1 MKNRKIPAICLVL
14 VLAAVQSAVAMEI
27 TLLVQGPDSGPALAG
42 FPVRYVF
49 NPGTAAADTI
59 IGYTDNSGL
68 LQISHDLVSVVAE
81 IPPLVISR
89 PYPNPAGATVA
100 FGVTGGDK
108 ANHALLFSLYDLRGR
123 RVGYGNVGAGG
134 IELTRPLASGSY
146 LYRVTEGSVVKTVG
160 KLTVQG
166 RLERVA
172 FTIGSDPGHQ
182 EYAADPVEILIQSPG
197 WEEYTDFLV
206 LAEGQH
212 FLSVA
217 LNPNSACGNCE
228 LFLSF
233 IRDLIAAAGATT
245 YSAIRDVVSIG
256 CENLNYP
263 ELGDSCR
270 TTVYPRQLDITDM
283 FYEQT
288 RPRDICRAIGMC
300 SSFTAK
306 PVTFR

>member
-1 MKNRKIPAICLVL
+1 MKNRQIPAICLVL

-27 TLLVQGPDSGPALAG
+27 SLLVQGPDSGPALAG
-42 FPVRYVF
+42 CPVQLVF
-49 NPGTAAADTI
+49 NPGTAAAETI
-59 IGYTDNSGL
+59 IGYTDDSGI

-123 RVGYGNVGAGG
+123 RVGYGNVEAGG
-134 IELTRPLASGSY
+134 VELTRPLGSGSY
-146 LYRVTEGSVVKTVG
+146 LYRVTEGPEVKTVG

-172 FTIGSDPGHQ
+172 FTIGSEPRHQ
-182 EYAADPVEILIQSPG
+182 KYAADPVEILIQLSG
-197 WEEYTDFLV
+197 WEEYSDFMV
-206 LAEGQH
+206 LTEGQH
-212 FLSVA
+212 FLSVS

-228 LFLSF
+228 LFLSI

-245 YSAIRDVVSIG
+245 YSTIRDVVSIG
-256 CENLNYP
+256 CENIDYP
-263 ELGDSCR
+263 ELADSCR
-270 TTVYPRQLDITDM
+270 TTVYPQTLNITDM
-283 FYEQT
+283 FYEHEP
-288 RPRDICRAIGMC
+288 PRFICAAIGMC
-300 SSFTAK
+300 SSFLSK